1 MIERWLID
9 LSPGTR
15 IRPVSGPAAL
25 KRRGR
30 GADELADC
38 TGTDFHDERPCG
50 GQLGSG
56 GLLTAPRAYGKA
68 RAALDSPLQSTHQAK
83 RIWRP
88 KHFAAGANLRNIHG
102 QA

>member
-1 MIERWLID
+1 MNSVLR
-9 LSPGTR
+9 GN
-15 IRPVSGPAAL
+15 L
-25 KRRGR
+25 KVLPECR
-30 GADELADC
+30 
-38 TGTDFHDERPCG
+38 
-50 GQLGSG
+50 

-68 RAALDSPLQSTHQAK
+68 RAALDSLWQGSHQAK

>member
-15 IRPVSGPAAL
+15 IRPVSGPPAV

-30 GADELADC
+30 GAVESAEC
-38 TGTDFHDERPCG
+38 TG
-50 GQLGSG
+50 GSFSVSG
-56 GLLTAPRAYGKA
+56 SLKSRGLLTAPRAYGKA
-68 RAALDSPLQSTHQAK
+68 RAALDSLQQGFHQAK

-88 KHFAAGANLRNIHG
+88 THFAAGANLRNIHG